1 MRVARLPCV
10 ARVMVFP
17 REPVRSNVLGSV
29 RDSLRVFLPGKAK
42 TSLMR
47 LRVLPC
53 FEAGV
58 KIKPDA
64 GATMPRSVHCE
75 RSPRS
80 DFSFSPSAV
89 PSRPLASPAS
99 ANPSLQAYHLYT
111 GQPSNWTCGATVTV
125 DTVGVYARTCIV
137 LASDGA
143 SYQDVTI
150 VNNTAGSPQQIKT
163 ESISSDNGTQDPN
176 YGGSS
181 SLTVA
186 SSR

>member
-1 MRVARLPCV
+1 
-10 ARVMVFP
+10 
-17 REPVRSNVLGSV
+17 
-29 RDSLRVFLPGKAK
+29 
-42 TSLMR
+42 MR
-47 LRVLPC
+47 LRALPC

-64 GATMPRSVHCE
+64 IAGIALV
-75 RSPRS
+75 
-80 DFSFSPSAV
+80 
-89 PSRPLASPAS
+89 SPAS

-150 VNNTAGSPQQIKT
+150 VNNTAGSPQQINT

-176 YGGSS
+176 DGSCVGFGNNS
-181 SLTVA
+181 TDYPQR
-186 SSR
+186 SRNRPMAVTRPFYRMAQ

>member
-1 MRVARLPCV
+1 
-10 ARVMVFP
+10 
-17 REPVRSNVLGSV
+17 
-29 RDSLRVFLPGKAK
+29 
-42 TSLMR
+42 
-47 LRVLPC
+47 
-53 FEAGV
+53 V

-64 GATMPRSVHCE
+64 TAGIA
-75 RSPRS
+75 
-80 DFSFSPSAV
+80 
-89 PSRPLASPAS
+89 LASPAS

-150 VNNTAGSPQQIKT
+150 VNNTAGSPQQINT

-176 YGGSS
+176 YGSCVGFGNNSTEQPLAAHTAYYCPGPTYATAHGSS
-181 SLTVA
+181 LSGIGIGYNPNSGQSGRAYV
-186 SSR
+186 SGVIR